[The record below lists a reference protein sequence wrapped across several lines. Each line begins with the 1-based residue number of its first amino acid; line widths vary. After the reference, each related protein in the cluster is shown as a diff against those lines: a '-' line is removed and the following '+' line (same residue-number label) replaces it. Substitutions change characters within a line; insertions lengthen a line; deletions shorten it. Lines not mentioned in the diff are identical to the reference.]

1 MRYKIVLFLQK
12 QKWFEVFHPLHSK
25 NAKFIKTYFLVEED
39 PKDDCSKFDG
49 ISHKHR
55 AVCCN
60 KECLK
65 CGGVQGKCGELTDK
79 EGKVLGR
86 SQCCGKRIEKSG
98 ITCGKN
104 GSKAPCKL
112 PGTFA

>member
-1 MRYKIVLFLQK
+1 MNVT
-12 QKWFEVFHPLHSK
+12 
-25 NAKFIKTYFLVEED
+25 KTNFVVEED

-49 ISHKHR
+49 ISHKSR

-60 KECLK
+60 KECQK
-65 CGGVQGKCGELTDK
+65 CGGVQGNCGELTDK
-79 EGKVLGR
+79 EGKVLGG